1 MGRQAPRQCHWPSQ
15 SRYTCPF
22 LVGGG
27 KGDLGHAIFQLSA
40 GIAAWQLLLQ
50 LAGEAAWHAV
60 ELHGA
65 GDGDQ
70 GGKLLAWTLT
80 LIGFVELHRHSGQSG
95 LK

>member
-1 MGRQAPRQCHWPSQ
+1 M
-15 SRYTCPF
+15 
-22 LVGGG
+22 
-27 KGDLGHAIFQLSA
+27 GHAIFWLSV

-65 GDGDQ
+65 GDGDW

-80 LIGFVELHRHSGQSG
+80 LTGFVELHRHSGQSG